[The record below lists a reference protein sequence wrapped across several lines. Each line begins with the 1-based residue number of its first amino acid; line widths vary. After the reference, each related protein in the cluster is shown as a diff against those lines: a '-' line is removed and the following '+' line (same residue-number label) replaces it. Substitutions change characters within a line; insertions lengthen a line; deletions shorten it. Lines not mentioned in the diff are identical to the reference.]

1 MCFIGI
7 ITDEKS
13 KKYINKIE
21 KEQLNNCNFKIIYI
35 TENNIENMKHIRF
48 ETIVINKKMQNV
60 DTLKDV
66 LKIAKYIIINSD
78 LNINLS
84 ILKEFDCLIIT
95 YGFNSKSTITMS
107 SNTEDSIQICVQRN
121 ILNKR
126 FDIEQQEISLGKEG
140 EVDIYNVMLLT
151 AILLIHNKKIINLL
165 KL

>member
-13 KKYINKIE
+13 KRYIKKIE
-21 KEQLNNCNFKIIYI
+21 REQLNHCNFKIIYI

-48 ETIVINKKMQNV
+48 ETVVINKKMQNV

-66 LKIAKYIIINSD
+66 LKTAKYIIINSD

-95 YGFNSKSTITMS
+95 YGFSYKSTITMS
-107 SNTEDSIQICVQRN
+107 SNTQDSVQICVQRN
-121 ILNKR
+121 ILNKKHN
-126 FDIEQQEISLGKEG
+126 IEQQEISLEKEG
-140 EVDIYNVMLLT
+140 EVDIYNIMLLV
-151 AILLIHNKKIINLL
+151 AILLIYDKEIINLL
-165 KL
+165 NL